1 MLKERFGKF
10 DLVLH
15 NYNAAGPYPSC
26 FSNLTEKEKV
36 KEHERILDRNF
47 QYMLKN
53 CEELEC
59 KMVLPFAGAYVLGG
73 ALAKKNHY
81 LGTTTWDV
89 CANYLKK
96 HLKNDTEVICLRE
109 NDEIDLISRNRNNTY
124 IPIDHNEMEI
134 YINEKL
140 SKVKYDYELEPVVNY
155 SALKKDLILASKKMS
170 ERCKKILLI
179 PDMDVEIEIDGK
191 KINIC
196 KVDES
201 KGLLSCSLDPRLLRK
216 ILDRA
221 AHWNNAE
228 IGCHIEFNRV
238 PNYYSPDMHTM
249 LQFLHL

>member
-1 MLKERFGKF
+1 
-10 DLVLH
+10 
-15 NYNAAGPYPSC
+15 
-26 FSNLTEKEKV
+26 
-36 KEHERILDRNF
+36 
-47 QYMLKN
+47 
-53 CEELEC
+53 
-59 KMVLPFAGAYVLGG
+59 
-73 ALAKKNHY
+73 
-81 LGTTTWDV
+81 
-89 CANYLKK
+89 
-96 HLKNDTEVICLRE
+96 
-109 NDEIDLISRNRNNTY
+109 
-124 IPIDHNEMEI
+124 MEI

>member
-1 MLKERFGKF
+1 
-10 DLVLH
+10 
-15 NYNAAGPYPSC
+15 
-26 FSNLTEKEKV
+26 
-36 KEHERILDRNF
+36 
-47 QYMLKN
+47 MLKN

-221 AHWNNAE
+221 LSSIFLNSLGSNE
-228 IGCHIEFNRV
+228 QLNK
-238 PNYYSPDMHTM
+238 PLDSST
-249 LQFLHL
+249 LQIFIFLPSISISTSISGMSNIFLHRSDIFFEAKIKSFFRAL